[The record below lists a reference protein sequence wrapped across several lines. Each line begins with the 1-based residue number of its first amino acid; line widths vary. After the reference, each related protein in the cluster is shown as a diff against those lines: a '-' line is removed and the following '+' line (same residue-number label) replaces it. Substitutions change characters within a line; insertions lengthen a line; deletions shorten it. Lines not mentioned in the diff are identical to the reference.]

1 MSDRWVFATAFLTV
15 VLIVAGAFAIPDYFS
30 FELVKSLIFVV
41 IAVMS
46 FFGED
51 QYSYMLGVIAPLL
64 EFALNILLGGFFG
77 EFSTLWAY
85 ITRQHMA
92 KVDTPLHGFAILTAA
107 TLVVLCF
114 RAFRKQV
121 SEKFLGKTFFISLG
135 ISAVYVGIL
144 AVWYY
149 NSFSATIGQMP

>member
-15 VLIVAGAFAIPDYFS
+15 VLVVAGAFAIPQYFS
-30 FELVKSLIFVV
+30 FEVVRAAIFVA

-51 QYSYMLGVIAPLL
+51 KYSYMLGVIAPLL
-64 EFALNILLGGFFG
+64 GYLLNILLGGFFG
-77 EFSTLWAY
+77 EFTTLWAY
-85 ITRQHMA
+85 ITGKHLARP
-92 KVDTPLHGFAILTAA
+92 DTPLHGFAILTSA

-121 SEKFLGKTFFISLG
+121 PEKFFGRTFVISLV
-135 ISAVYVGIL
+135 ISLAYVGVL
-144 AVWYY
+144 AGWYY
-149 NSFSATIGQMP
+149 FAVTGVSRMP